1 MGIIKTSKLI
11 FDYIRRDE
19 EENIE
24 EVNRAIDDVSI
35 EIKEGEFVAVLGHNG
50 SGKSTFAKQ
59 LDAILLPTDGTVWI
73 QGLDTSKEEN
83 LWEVR
88 KKTGM
93 VFQNPD
99 NQIIG
104 NVVEEDVG
112 FGPENMGIPTDEIW
126 KRVDESLEAVGMTA
140 YRMKSPNK
148 LSGGQKQRVA
158 IAGVMAMR
166 PQCIVLDE
174 PTAMLD
180 PNGRREVVKT
190 VHELNRQEGITVVL
204 ITHYMEEVIH
214 ADRVIVM
221 DDGRVVMDGTP
232 REVFSRV
239 EELKSYRL
247 DVPQVTELAYELQK
261 NGVDLPDGI
270 LTLEELMGYL
280 LPIFAERYPDRVT
293 LGDGGC
299 NGN

>member
-1 MGIIKTSKLI
+1 MGIIKTSRLI

-24 EVNRAIDDVSI
+24 EVNRAIDDVSL
-35 EIKEGEFVAVLGHNG
+35 EIRDGEFVAVLGHNG

-73 QGLDTSKEEN
+73 QGMDTSREEN

-112 FGPENMGIPTDEIW
+112 FGPENMGVPTEEIW

-180 PNGRREVVKT
+180 PNGRKEVVKT
-190 VHELNRQEGITVVL
+190 IHELNRRENITVVL
-204 ITHYMEEVIH
+204 ITHYMEEVID

-221 DDGRVVMDGTP
+221 DDGKVVMDGTP

-261 NGVDLPDGI
+261 AGVDLPDGI
-270 LTLEELMGYL
+270 LTLEELMKYL
-280 LPIFAERYPDRVT
+280 LPVFAKRFPGKVT
-293 LGDGGC
+293 LWDGG
-299 NGN
+299 NYGN